1 MYQLLN
7 RTKKRMIMRLPNRH
21 IKSRAQTSKISRPLF
36 MPAYDYDK
44 LVPMEKRQTRRII
57 HNPRENPSYNKN
69 RKNRTLKNRP
79 PVPYVVPN
87 TTPQIQINRQT
98 RRPSL
103 AYTQNRGQRT
113 RSQSRYTLGRT
124 MNRNINNNNYT
135 RKVNRN
141 LSSMMD
147 TFTNTTGCKSCRGA
161 GAV

>member
-21 IKSRAQTSKISRPLF
+21 IKSRTQTTQISRPVF
-36 MPAYDYDK
+36 MPGYDYDK
-44 LVPMEKRQTRRII
+44 LVPIEKRQTRRII

-69 RKNRTLKNRP
+69 RTLKNRP
-79 PVPYVVPN
+79 PPLYVVPN
-87 TTPQIQINRQT
+87 TVPQIQINRQT

-124 MNRNINNNNYT
+124 TNRTINNNNYT

-161 GAV
+161 V

>member
-1 MYQLLN
+1 MYRLLN
-7 RTKKRMIMRLPNRH
+7 RTKKRMIMRLPNRN
-21 IKSRAQTSKISRPLF
+21 IRSRTQTSKISRPLF
-36 MPAYDYDK
+36 MPTHNYDK
-44 LVPMEKRQTRRII
+44 FVPMEKRQSRII
-57 HNPRENPSYNKN
+57 YNPHNNPSYN
-69 RKNRTLKNRP
+69 KNRTLKNRP
-79 PVPYVVPN
+79 PPLYVVPN
-87 TTPQIQINRQT
+87 TVPQIQINRQT

-124 MNRNINNNNYT
+124 TNRTINNNNYT

-161 GAV
+161 V

>member
-1 MYQLLN
+1 MFRLLN

-21 IKSRAQTSKISRPLF
+21 IKSRTSTSTISRPLF
-36 MPAYDYDK
+36 MPTHNYDK
-44 LVPMEKRQTRRII
+44 LVPMEKRQSRII
-57 HNPRENPSYNKN
+57 YNPRKNTSYD
-69 RKNRTLKNRP
+69 KNRTLKNRLP
-79 PVPYVVPN
+79 PPYVVPN
-87 TTPQIQINRQT
+87 TIHRIQINHKT

-103 AYTQNRGQRT
+103 AYTQSRGQRT
-113 RSQSRYTLGRT
+113 RSHSRYTLGRT

-161 GAV
+161 V